1 MSQQHPPRGEGGEQP
16 GVKITPKRT
25 PLPGEGAAVT
35 PEGPCGAGRG
45 VGLLGGLR
53 THSPFFS
60 AEEWVVH
67 PAATGGGES
76 RAAVKTSPLSLGPF
90 SFQFNDQ
97 TNACLPVWKKG
108 GRAAE

>member
-1 MSQQHPPRGEGGEQP
+1 M
-16 GVKITPKRT
+16 
-25 PLPGEGAAVT
+25 T
-35 PEGPCGAGRG
+35 PEGPRGAGRG

-76 RAAVKTSPLSLGPF
+76 RAAVKTSPPPLGPF

-97 TNACLPVWKKG
+97 TNACLEER
-108 GRAAE
+108 RANCRVSE